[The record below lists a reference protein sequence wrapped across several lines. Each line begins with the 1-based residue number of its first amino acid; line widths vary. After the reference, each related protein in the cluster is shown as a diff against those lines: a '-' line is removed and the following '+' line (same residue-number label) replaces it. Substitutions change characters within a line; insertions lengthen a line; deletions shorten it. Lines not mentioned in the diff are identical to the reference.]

1 MFIQRDYN
9 RTEHDDF
16 ELNVRRYIPAGEC
29 ASPQYI
35 NGVICGWLIKPLSE
49 WTEHKNGITGSY
61 SCQCGY
67 RLWTLKITM
76 WKDFT
81 FFGLKEFANIF
92 TCIWKQKIADI
103 YLKQCTIFTLRDL

>member
-49 WTEHKNGITGSY
+49 
-61 SCQCGY
+61 
-67 RLWTLKITM
+67 
-76 WKDFT
+76 
-81 FFGLKEFANIF
+81 
-92 TCIWKQKIADI
+92 
-103 YLKQCTIFTLRDL
+103 